1 LAVAVSWRAD
11 RRTLEER
18 GDNGVMI
25 SPTIRPIEARD
36 FEAWLPL
43 RNAYNA
49 EARPLYDQLAR
60 PTSFVV
66 YER

>member
-11 RRTLEER
+11 KRTLEER
-18 GDNGVMI
+18 GDDGVI
-25 SPTIRPIEARD
+25 PSTIRRVEPWD

-43 RNAYNA
+43 WNDYNA
-49 EARPLYDQLAR
+49 QARSLYEQVAQ
-60 PTSFVV
+60 PTAFVV

>member
-1 LAVAVSWRAD
+1 
-11 RRTLEER
+11 
-18 GDNGVMI
+18 MI

-49 EARPLYDQLAR
+49 QARPLYDQLAR